1 MDQPAEHPP
10 SPRTPSPEPAALPLT
25 GDHGADWQPV
35 SPLLTGIRR
44 VTATAVLLPL
54 TVAGVAMA
62 ALVTP
67 WFAIAA
73 GVFALLWIWLMWLI
87 PRQVAAISW
96 AELPEELAIRKGRV
110 WRSMVTIPYGR
121 IQYVD
126 LTSGPYKRKKGLADI
141 DVNTASPASSGDL
154 PGLPVEVAEELRVRL
169 SAHGEAQRAGL

>member
-1 MDQPAEHPP
+1 MDEPAATPP
-10 SPRTPSPEPAALPLT
+10 SPQPSVLPLT
-25 GDHGADWQPV
+25 GEGGADWHPV
-35 SPLLTGIRR
+35 SPQLAVVRR

-54 TVAGVAMA
+54 VLASA
-62 ALVTP
+62 ASAVLLTP
-67 WFAIAA
+67 WL
-73 GVFALLWIWLMWLI
+73 ALPAVALGLVWCWLMWLV

-126 LTSGPYKRKKGLADI
+126 LSSGPYKRRKGIADI
-141 DVNTASPASSGDL
+141 SVNTASPASSGDL
-154 PGLPVEVAEELRVRL
+154 PGLPVEVAAELRVRL

>member
-1 MDQPAEHPP
+1 M
-10 SPRTPSPEPAALPLT
+10 LPLT
-25 GDHGADWQPV
+25 GDHGAEWRPV
-35 SPLLTGIRR
+35 SPELSVVRR

-54 TVAGVAMA
+54 A
-62 ALVTP
+62 
-67 WFAIAA
+67 AA
-73 GVFALLWIWLMWLI
+73 GAFMAVVLAPWLAVVPVVLGLVWVWLMWLI

-96 AELPEELAIRKGRV
+96 AELPEELAIRKGRI

-126 LTSGPYKRKKGLADI
+126 LSSGPYKRRKGLADI
-141 DVNTASPASSGDL
+141 DVNTASPASSGEL

>member
-1 MDQPAEHPP
+1 M
-10 SPRTPSPEPAALPLT
+10 LPLI
-25 GDHGADWQPV
+25 GDDGADWHPV
-35 SPLLTGIRR
+35 SPLLAVVRR
-44 VTATAVLLPL
+44 VSATAVLLPL
-54 TVAGVAMA
+54 TVASVALGVVV
-62 ALVTP
+62 LP
-67 WFAIAA
+67 WLAVPAV
-73 GVFALLWIWLMWLI
+73 VFVLIWLWLMWLI

-126 LTSGPYKRKKGLADI
+126 LSSGPYKRAKGLADI
-141 DVNTASPASSGDL
+141 TVNTASPASSGEL

>member
-1 MDQPAEHPP
+1 M
-10 SPRTPSPEPAALPLT
+10 LPLT
-25 GDHGADWQPV
+25 GDHGAEWRPV
-35 SPLLTGIRR
+35 SPQLSVVRR

-54 TVAGVAMA
+54 AAAGAFMA
-62 ALVTP
+62 VVLTP
-67 WFAIAA
+67 WLAVVPVVL
-73 GVFALLWIWLMWLI
+73 GLVWVWLMWLI

-96 AELPEELAIRKGRV
+96 AELPEELAIRKGRI

-126 LTSGPYKRKKGLADI
+126 LSSGPYKRKKGLADI
-141 DVNTASPASSGDL
+141 DVNTASPASSGEL